1 MQGVLLSVK
10 RRCPEPGVVG
20 GLLGAIEADEKTVG
34 VCDTEGATVGVC
46 DTQGVVDRMPG
57 ITKEKL
63 IIQFHSGKSLGKN
76 NNQE

>member
-20 GLLGAIEADEKTVG
+20 LLGGIEADEKTVG

-63 IIQFHSGKSLGKN
+63 IIQFQSGKLLGKN